1 MSACAVVL
9 PPTLGVAFL
18 SYYGGFVV
26 MMLFAFIGAVLYQA
40 AGPASPASGKIN
52 RWQALTSKS

>member
-9 PPTLGVAFL
+9 PPALSVAFL
-18 SYYGGFVV
+18 SYYGGFLV
-26 MMLFAFIGAVLYQA
+26 MVLFSFIGAVFDQA